1 MTLKQYGQQLVY
13 KGIHPFIKLL
23 LKLGVTPNFITFTGL
38 VLNVLATVIFI
49 VGAEYGNRSDHSYV
63 GWAGAVIL
71 FAGLFDMIDGRL
83 ARIGN
88 MANPYGAL
96 FDSVIDRYS
105 EMIMFLGIIYYL
117 VSHDYFMSSLFAFIA
132 MIGSVMVSYT
142 RARAEGLGVNASVGL
157 MQRPERI
164 LIIGIS
170 AILCGVFSAN
180 FGSDFR
186 VEVSWLPFPIFE
198 TITIFTLP
206 VTILAVLANI
216 TALRRLHHS
225 KKELFKKMEQEGLN
239 NQ

>member
-13 KGIHPFIKLL
+13 RGIHPFIKLL
-23 LKLGVTPNFITFTGL
+23 IKLGVTPNFITFTGL
-38 VLNVLATVIFI
+38 VLNVLAAVVFVI
-49 VGAEYGNRSDHSYV
+49 GAEYGARSDHSYV
-63 GWAGAVIL
+63 GWAGAIIL

-83 ARIGN
+83 ARLGN

-105 EMIMFLGIIYYL
+105 EMIMFLGITYYL
-117 VSHDYFMSSLFAFIA
+117 VSQDYFMSSLFAFIA

-142 RARAEGLGVNASVGL
+142 RARAEGLGVNCSVGL

-170 AILCGVFSAN
+170 AILCGLFSAKY
-180 FGSDFR
+180 GDLR
-186 VEVSWLPFPIFE
+186 WKVDWLPFPLFE

-206 VTILAVLANI
+206 LTLLAILANF
-216 TALRRLHHS
+216 TAIRRLNHS
-225 KKELFKKMEQEGLN
+225 KKELFKKMEVERLN
-239 NQ
+239 NS